1 MGKFYIKLLENDKSL
16 DFGVTSWAPRQPP
29 VNVVAIA
36 NGGIPQQNLP
46 RFTRWFGRVARL
58 PSFRDFWPSW
68 AETKPV
74 PW

>member
-1 MGKFYIKLLENDKSL
+1 MGIFYMKLLENDKSL

-29 VNVVAIA
+29 VNAVAIA

-46 RFTRWFGRVARL
+46 TFTRWFGRVARL